1 MKTSTKLILIYSGL
15 IVAGVIT
22 LYTFTSVKD
31 KQKKPEQYVQYMEQ
45 IPDFNVVV
53 VQDSAICQVTLGDS
67 SRIKWEQPSDSLRKL
82 PLATVVRNDTLYVS
96 QKPGNPV
103 SYLSINVMAKQL
115 TSIIV
120 KNRGYIDL
128 IEPIQDNLHVKLE
141 NATCLLMSIKNKE
154 ITASQPQKVHLIVK
168 AVNNSRLYVFSSIDA
183 LTVTLDSS
191 TLETFDNAYFRAV
204 NLTEKRGSSSVFKV
218 RPGELNIQRDSS
230 STVEVTMK
238 EH

>member
-15 IVAGVIT
+15 IVAGVIA
-22 LYTFTSVKD
+22 LYTFTHSID

-53 VQDSAICQVTLGDS
+53 VQDSAMCQVTLGDS

-96 QKPGNPV
+96 HKPGDPV
-103 SYLSINVMAKQL
+103 SYIPINVMAKQL

-128 IEPIQDNLHVKLE
+128 IEPIQDNLHLQLE
-141 NATCLLMSIKNKE
+141 NATCLLISINNKE
-154 ITASQPQKVHLIVK
+154 KSALQPKKVHLIVN
-168 AVNNSRLYVFSSIDA
+168 AGNNSKLFVFSSLDA

-191 TLETFDNAYFRAV
+191 RLETYDKAYIRKV
-204 NLTEKRGSSSVFKV
+204 NLTEKHGSSSIIQV

-230 STVEVTMK
+230 STVEVTKK
-238 EH
+238 EN